1 MRVKNTLEKELTKD
15 EVKDFLYNTVKS
27 ELDEMYVYNKD
38 NNTSF
43 IIEKANRYK
52 LPAISVKFKTDYEMN
67 SFLRGIAHFFK
78 YLFESIPIVG
88 DNKLCVRI
96 FQKDDNTLI
105 LESKGL
111 QFNLYV

>member
-52 LPAISVKFKTDYEMN
+52 HPTITIQFKTDYEMN
-67 SFLRGIAHFFK
+67 SFLRCISFHFK
-78 YLFESIPIVG
+78 NLFDTIPLIG

-96 FQKDDNTLI
+96 LQTKEDTLI